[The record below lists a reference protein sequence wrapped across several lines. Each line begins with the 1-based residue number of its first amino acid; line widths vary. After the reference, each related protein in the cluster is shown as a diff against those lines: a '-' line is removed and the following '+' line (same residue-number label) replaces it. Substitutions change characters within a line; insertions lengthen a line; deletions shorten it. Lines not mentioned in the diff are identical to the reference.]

1 MRNGYNIK
9 LEGVEDS
16 EMIDV
21 YLEPQC
27 EHKSHRKLVGYIDNY
42 TTFKC
47 TNNELMTLEIMEAIV
62 SAWKIMMHDLE
73 ES

>member
-27 EHKSHRKLVGYIDNY
+27 QHKSHRKLVGYIDNY

>member
-1 MRNGYNIK
+1 MENGYNISIK
-9 LEGVEDS
+9 EECDGALVR
-16 EMIDV
+16 V

>member
-1 MRNGYNIK
+1 
-9 LEGVEDS
+9 
-16 EMIDV
+16 MIDV